1 MRIITILLIIAVLAG
16 GGWYFLRG
24 KAVTAPTMPPVA
36 IKISPVIEQ
45 DVPLLLKEVGSV
57 IAYET
62 VSVRSRQDS
71 QIAEVFFHDGDEV
84 RQGDLLFQLDNRVLK
99 AQLKQAQANLE
110 NNRLQFTRVQKL
122 KVKGFESSARLD
134 ELRASFNAQKAMVE
148 NLSVQLEYS
157 RILAPI
163 SGRAGIIRVTTGNT
177 VKANDTQPLVTINQI
192 KPVRV
197 QFSLPQSSFSVV
209 QSAMQGKDSLSVQV
223 EHEGVSE
230 KHNAPEKYDGI
241 LEHLDNNI
249 DATSGTVL
257 ARAKFANENEKLWP
271 GMFVNVS
278 LNLGVEKNRLTI
290 PEEAIQ
296 HGQTGDYVFVVD
308 GLANGKGKA
317 KKKPVK
323 IARLINGIA
332 VLADGLAVG
341 ESVVVDGLVA
351 LKDGGDVSVA
361 QLAQS
366 AN

>member
-1 MRIITILLIIAVLAG
+1 MRIIIILVIIAALAG
-16 GGWYFLRG
+16 GGWYFLRA
-24 KAVTAPTMPPVA
+24 KTVVAPTMPPVA
-36 IKISPVIEQ
+36 VKILPVTTQ

-57 IAYET
+57 IPYET

-71 QIAEVFFHDGDEV
+71 QIANVFFHDGDEV
-84 RQGDLLFQLDNRVLK
+84 KQGDLLFQLDDRALK

-110 NNRLQFTRVQKL
+110 NNRLQFNRVQKL
-122 KVKGFESSARLD
+122 KVKGFESSAKLD

-148 NLSVQLEYS
+148 NLTVQLEYS

-163 SGRAGIIRVTTGNT
+163 SGRVGIIRVTAGNT

-209 QSAMQGKDSLSVQV
+209 QSALLAQGKDSLTVQV

-230 KHNAPEKYDGI
+230 KYNGV

-249 DATSGTVL
+249 DATSGTVT

-278 LNLGVEKNRLTI
+278 LNL
-290 PEEAIQ
+290 
-296 HGQTGDYVFVVD
+296 
-308 GLANGKGKA
+308 
-317 KKKPVK
+317 
-323 IARLINGIA
+323 
-332 VLADGLAVG
+332 
-341 ESVVVDGLVA
+341 
-351 LKDGGDVSVA
+351 
-361 QLAQS
+361 
-366 AN
+366 